1 MKGTSAIETAPADNG
16 SADHAKG
23 ARYPFGVRFSLRSR
37 RRRLHSLTF
46 VALALVNGAC
56 SHKVDP
62 EAAYRPTE
70 SVLEAIAVLRLHID
84 DDTYRYPAARDFN
97 GKNIFL
103 ASLTRLERL
112 EQIHEEKLSSGYLLA
127 PTLFAKGRALE
138 RLGEHELAALHYQR
152 VASFDSV
159 LRRPAEESQEISEL
173 LSISRR
179 AAPTLN
185 ATPERAIAIFESRSH
200 PLDQRLPKTEGSH
213 HWFVIQEEIER
224 IDEARA
230 RYFGLRAQLEPELS
244 KVSLAQFQRLLRRHP
259 ESKNHNRHLLDLADL
274 YSGLARSYVERFPPT
289 SLDYDPATFDEQVF
303 GATRLYETV
312 SNQDGS
318 IEKIEAAR
326 KLEAFLA
333 FVLRIQNEKLP
344 RS

>member
-1 MKGTSAIETAPADNG
+1 MPWTRPTR
-16 SADHAKG
+16 
-23 ARYPFGVRFSLRSR
+23 ARILIR
-37 RRRLHSLTF
+37 
-46 VALALVNGAC
+46 ALVTTVVVATAC
-56 SHKVDP
+56 TPKVDP
-62 EAAYRPTE
+62 EAQYRPTE

-84 DDTYRYPAARDFN
+84 DDTYRYPAARDFT

-112 EQIHEEKLSSGYLLA
+112 EQIHEEKLRSGYLLA
-127 PTLFAKGRALE
+127 PTVFAKGRALE
-138 RLGEHELAALHYQR
+138 RLGEHEVAALHYQR
-152 VASFDSV
+152 VTSFKSALRASA
-159 LRRPAEESQEISEL
+159 REAQEICEL
-173 LSISRR
+173 LAISRR
-179 AAPTLN
+179 AAPKLD
-185 ATPERAIAIFESRSH
+185 AEPEAAIRVFESRTET
-200 PLDQRLPKTEGSH
+200 LDERLVDSEGSH
-213 HWFVIQEEIER
+213 YWFVIQEEVER
-224 IDEARA
+224 IDAERA

-244 KVSLAQFQRLLRRHP
+244 KIALSQYQRLIKRHS

-274 YSGLARSYVERFPPT
+274 YAGLARTYIDRFPPT

>member
-1 MKGTSAIETAPADNG
+1 MG
-16 SADHAKG
+16 SG
-23 ARYPFGVRFSLRSR
+23 CFSKL
-37 RRRLHSLTF
+37 
-46 VALALVNGAC
+46 
-56 SHKVDP
+56 DP
-62 EAAYRPTE
+62 EATYRPTE
-70 SVLEAIAVLRLHID
+70 SVLEAIAVLRLHIN

-159 LRRPAEESQEISEL
+159 LRGPAETSQEICEL
-173 LSISRR
+173 LLITRR
-179 AAPTLN
+179 AAPALS
-185 ATPERAIAIFESRSH
+185 ATPESAIAVFESRSA
-200 PLDQRLPKTEGSH
+200 PLDQRLPQTEGSH
-213 HWFVIQEEIER
+213 HWYVIQEEIER

-230 RYFGLRAQLEPELS
+230 RYFGLRAQLEPGLS
-244 KVSLAQFQRLLRRHP
+244 KTALGQFQRLIKRHP
-259 ESKNHNRHLLDLADL
+259 ESKNRHRHLLDLADL
-274 YSGLARSYVERFPPT
+274 YQGLARSYIERFPPT
-289 SLDYDPATFDEQVF
+289 SLDFDPATFDEQVF